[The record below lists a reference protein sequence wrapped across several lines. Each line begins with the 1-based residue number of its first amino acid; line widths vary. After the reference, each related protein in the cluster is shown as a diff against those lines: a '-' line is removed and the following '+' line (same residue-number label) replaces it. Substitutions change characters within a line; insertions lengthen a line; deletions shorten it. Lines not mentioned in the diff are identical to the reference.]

1 MLRET
6 ASQTLKFS
14 VRMLNVKTRDNT
26 IRKSLK
32 KYGWF
37 VMIDR
42 EKPLLSKRNVAAW
55 LSFAELRCFAH
66 LNAANQHK
74 RLIPTLKIL
83 LLNMLSQAI
92 KSLGVLIF
100 SHFASSALSFH
111 LVLFK

>member
-1 MLRET
+1 
-6 ASQTLKFS
+6 
-14 VRMLNVKTRDNT
+14 
-26 IRKSLK
+26 
-32 KYGWF
+32 
-37 VMIDR
+37 MIDR

-100 SHFASSALSFH
+100 HIL
-111 LVLFK
+111 LLLLCLFTWCFLNK